1 MSLSRS
7 DQIAEYGWTSLPC
20 DPAKWG
26 GNKKYNK
33 EPVPQLCSSIPLP
46 DTALVKAA
54 MEHVKQELP
63 EHTFNHSMRVFYY
76 GMAIATQQ
84 FPSWK
89 FSPETWLLTCLFHDI
104 GTVDKH
110 THDTLMSFEF
120 YGGYLAMDQ
129 LKQFNSP
136 AGQAES
142 VAEAIIRHQDPVKT
156 GTITTVGLLIQLATQ
171 FDNMG
176 YRADYIHAETIKD
189 VVKNYPRRN
198 WSSCFSKK
206 IREEVEVKPWCHTTA
221 STEKFPHDVEHN
233 VLMAPYDDSY

>member
-7 DQIAEYGWTSLPC
+7 EQIAEYGWTSLPC

-33 EPVPQLCSSIPLP
+33 EPVPQLCFSISLP

-76 GMAIATQQ
+76 
-84 FPSWK
+84 
-89 FSPETWLLTCLFHDI
+89 
-104 GTVDKH
+104 VDKH
-110 THDTLMSFEF
+110 THGTLMSFEF

-142 VAEAIIRHQDPVKT
+142 VAEAIIRHQDPVET

-176 YRADYIHAETIKD
+176 YRAGYVHEDTIKD

-198 WSSCFSKK
+198 WSGCFSKK

-233 VLMAPYDDSY
+233 ELMAPYDDSY